1 MRKRYE
7 VLKDGEIVFAGSRQQ
22 AADFLGVS
30 LTSLST
36 IANSLTVTR
45 KGYRVRVLPLEHK
58 KKKKKPNLNVR
69 HWYVSPSREKKN
81 LVESILPY
89 DIAKLRDSV
98 QYGDKVRVFRDIEYT
113 NDKVV
118 VGEFPV
124 VQKYRHIFTVWTG
137 HYMESFTWVELYRKD
152 GVELGG

>member
-7 VLKDGEIVFAGSRQQ
+7 VLQDGQVVFTGSRQE

-36 IANSLTVTR
+36 IANSLAVTR
-45 KGYRVRVLPLEHK
+45 KGYRVRVLPTER
-58 KKKKKPNLNVR
+58 KKKKKPNLNIR
-69 HWYVSPSREKKN
+69 RWYVSPSREKKN

-89 DIAKLRDSV
+89 DIAKLRNRV
-98 QYGDKVRVFRDIEYT
+98 QYGDKVRVFREIEYT
-113 NDKVV
+113 DDKVI
-118 VGEFPV
+118 VGEYPI
-124 VQKYRHIFTVWTG
+124 VQKYRHVFTIWTG

-152 GVELGG
+152 GVELVG

>member
-45 KGYRVRVLPLEHK
+45 KGYRVRVLPLER

-69 HWYVSPSREKKN
+69 RWYVSPSREKKN

-89 DIAKLRDSV
+89 DIAKLRNSV
-98 QYGDKVRVFRDIEYT
+98 QYGDKVRVFREIEYT
-113 NDKVV
+113 DDKVI
-118 VGEFPV
+118 VGEYPI

-152 GVELGG
+152 GVELVG

>member
-58 KKKKKPNLNVR
+58 KKKKPNLNVR

-89 DIAKLRDSV
+89 DIAKLRSSV
-98 QYGDKVRVFRDIEYT
+98 QYGDKVRVFREIEYT
-113 NDKVV
+113 DDKVI
-118 VGEFPV
+118 VGEYPI
-124 VQKYRHIFTVWTG
+124 VQKYRHVFTIWTG

-152 GVELGG
+152 GVELVG

>member
-58 KKKKKPNLNVR
+58 KQKKKPNLNVR

-89 DIAKLRDSV
+89 DIAKLRSRV
-98 QYGDKVRVFRDIEYT
+98 QYGDKVRVFREIEYT
-113 NDKVV
+113 DDKVI
-118 VGEFPV
+118 VGEYPI
-124 VQKYRHIFTVWTG
+124 VQKYRHVFTIWTG

-152 GVELGG
+152 GVELVG

>member
-7 VLKDGEIVFAGSRQQ
+7 VLKDGQIVFAGSRQQ

-45 KGYRVRVLPLEHK
+45 KGYRVRVLPLER

-69 HWYVSPSREKKN
+69 HWYTSPSREKKN
-81 LVESILPY
+81 LVESIFPQ
-89 DIAKLRDSV
+89 DIAKLRRSV

-113 NDKVV
+113 NDRVV

-124 VQKYRHIFTVWTG
+124 VQKYRHVFTVWTG

-152 GVELGG
+152 GVELVG